1 MPLIL
6 EDVIV
11 EQVQPV
17 QQSVTETVAKVEYPQ
32 VHGSELLW
40 IFLAFA
46 VVYIFRVPLL
56 NLLMFSVKGAILLLF
71 VYCSY
76 ILFFV

>member
-32 VHGSELLW
+32 VHGSELQ
-40 IFLAFA
+40 IGRAH
-46 VVYIFRVPLL
+46 V
-56 NLLMFSVKGAILLLF
+56 
-71 VYCSY
+71 
-76 ILFFV
+76 